1 MTPRAGCNDGFT
13 LIEVVITLAIVGL
26 IASAAFPMAELGY
39 QREREAELRRVL
51 IEVREAIDAYH
62 RAVEEGRIVRS
73 ARSSGYP
80 PSLSTLV
87 EGARDASDPNGKA
100 RLYFLRAIP
109 RDPMALDPAL
119 DNDATWAKR
128 EYASSADDP
137 REGED
142 VFDLHSRSERTGI
155 NGVPYRMW

>member
-1 MTPRAGCNDGFT
+1 MKLRTRSHRGFT
-13 LIEVVITLAIVGL
+13 LIELVVTLAIVGL
-26 IASAAFPMAELGY
+26 LASAAFPMAELGY

-51 IEVREAIDAYH
+51 IEMREAIDAYH
-62 RAVEEGRIVRS
+62 RAVEEGRILRS

-80 PSLSTLV
+80 PSLAVLV
-87 EGARDASDPNGKA
+87 TGERDASDPNGKA
-100 RLYFLRAIP
+100 RLYFLRKIP
-109 RDPMALDPAL
+109 RDPMALDPTL

-142 VFDLHSRSERTGI
+142 VFDVHSRSERTGI

>member
-1 MTPRAGCNDGFT
+1 MKLRAARHGGFT
-13 LIEVVITLAIVGL
+13 LIELVITLAIVGL
-26 IASAAFPMAELGY
+26 LASVAFPMAELAY

-80 PSLSTLV
+80 PSLRILV
-87 EGARDASDPNGKA
+87 EGERDASDPNGKA
-100 RLYFLRAIP
+100 RLYFLRRIP
-109 RDPMALDPAL
+109 RDPMASDPAV
-119 DNDATWAKR
+119 DDEATWAKR

-142 VFDLHSRSERTGI
+142 VFDVHSRSERLGI
-155 NGVPYRMW
+155 NGLPYRTW